1 LIEYEG
7 DIIMKS
13 FSIVTKLVVVI
24 SMMFSLLSYTLA
36 GNRSGTTSEAFL
48 KISTSARGVG
58 VGGAQVAIAEGVSSI
73 AFNPA
78 GMLSIS
84 DWGAGSSYTSWFAGI
99 QHSYFGIV
107 KNISGIGA
115 VGLSLTMLTTGDIIE
130 TTPSKPEG
138 TGLIFRASDY
148 ALSFAYARQVT
159 EQFRV
164 GINAKYIKSYLYNT
178 EIGGSSIAFDIGTL
192 YDIPILR
199 SHLGVAL
206 TNIGKDVK
214 FLDEQ
219 YSIPT
224 ALRFGVMVDLYKE
237 SAHSVVSII
246 QISRV
251 NDAEEQYN
259 LGAEYVF
266 NNMISL
272 RGGYKFAYDQE
283 DFAGGFGV
291 KMNSFGINGTLDY
304 AYNNF
309 KYLPG
314 THAFSVEFDF

>member
-1 LIEYEG
+1 MKPFINMSKF
-7 DIIMKS
+7 IIVFLMLL
-13 FSIVTKLVVVI
+13 LV
-24 SMMFSLLSYTLA
+24 FSLSNA
-36 GNRSGTTSEAFL
+36 GNRSGTSSAQFL

-58 VGGAQVAIAEGVSSI
+58 VGGAQVAIIDGVSSI
-73 AFNPA
+73 AYNPA
-78 GMLSIS
+78 GMLSIR
-84 DWGAGSSYTSWFAGI
+84 DWGAGTSYNAWFAGI

-107 KNISGIGA
+107 KNIPGLGA
-115 VGLSLTMLTTGDIIE
+115 VGMSLTMLTTGDIVE
-130 TTPSKPEG
+130 TTPSQPEG
-138 TGLIFRASDY
+138 TGLNFRASDY
-148 ALSFAYARQVT
+148 AISLAYARQVT
-159 EQFRV
+159 DQFRV
-164 GINAKYIKSYLYNT
+164 GINAKFIQSYLYNT
-178 EIGGSSIAFDIGTL
+178 EIGASSIAFDIGTM

-214 FLDEQ
+214 FIDEQ

-224 ALRFGVMVDLYKE
+224 ALRFGVMLDVYKE
-237 SAHSVVSII
+237 ETHSVVSLV

-291 KMNSFGINGTLDY
+291 KMSAFGFNGTLDY
-304 AYNNF
+304 GYNNF
-309 KYLPG
+309 KDLPG
-314 THAFSVEFDF
+314 THAFSVEFSF